1 MVSLKIVQKGISQL
15 KFNSL
20 ILIAALLYCHFS
32 LGHSR
37 FKSNE
42 FITPRTTSDGVKT
55 GPCGGVVRS
64 SVAKPYAPGTQ
75 ITVEWEETINHPGHF
90 EFYFSEANDTGFKLL
105 LTVSD
110 VMDSSNDLPH
120 NYSVTIK
127 LPDVLCDKCTLQ
139 MIQVMTDRSPPTN
152 YYSCADIKLTS
163 TAAPPP
169 PLKTPTVNC
178 DKK

>member
-1 MVSLKIVQKGISQL
+1 MKINNYL
-15 KFNSL
+15 L
-20 ILIAALLYCHFS
+20 IVPMIFCQMAA
-32 LGHSR
+32 GHSR
-37 FKSNE
+37 FKTNE

-64 SVAKPYAPGTQ
+64 SAAKSYIPGAQ

-105 LTVSD
+105 STVSD

-120 NYSVTIK
+120 NYIVNLT
-127 LPDVLCDKCTLQ
+127 LPDVTCEKCTLQ
-139 MIQVMTDRSPPTN
+139 MIQVMTDRNPPTN
-152 YYSCADIKLTS
+152 YYSCADLKLTP
-163 TAAPPP
+163 TAVAAPPV
-169 PLKTPTVNC
+169 KTPTVKC